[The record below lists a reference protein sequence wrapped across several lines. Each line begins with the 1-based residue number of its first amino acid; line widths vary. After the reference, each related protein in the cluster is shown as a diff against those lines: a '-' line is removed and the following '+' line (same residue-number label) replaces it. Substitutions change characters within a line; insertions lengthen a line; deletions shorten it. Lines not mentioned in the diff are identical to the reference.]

1 MKVILLED
9 VKGVGKAG
17 AVKDVKNGYGF
28 NFLLPEGLAE
38 MATPGALKQAE
49 KIIAKRAKE
58 VEGAIGDW
66 KAKAKELSGKKV
78 TITTKAEKG
87 KLFGSIGR
95 EEVAA
100 ALTGLGIAV
109 DPAIIDLEKPWKEV
123 GVFPTTARFGHDI
136 EAKFEV
142 SIVAE

>member
-38 MATPGALKQAE
+38 MATPGASKQAE

-58 VEGAIGDW
+58 VEGAKADW
-66 KAKAKELSGKKV
+66 KAKARELSGKKV
-78 TITTKAEKG
+78 TIKTKAEKG

-100 ALTGLGIAV
+100 SLSGLGIAV

-123 GVFPTTARFGHDI
+123 GVFPAKARFGQDI
-136 EAKFEV
+136 EAQFEV
-142 SIVAE
+142 EILAE